1 MRPNSLLDP
10 GKPDTGFIERWA
22 HGAGHLPVLGVDEAG
37 RGCLA
42 GPVVAA
48 AVLLPEPCAIDGLDD
63 SKALTAI
70 ARDRL
75 HDRVRARALALGVGI
90 IPAARIDQTNILAA
104 TLEAM
109 RQAVEQ
115 AVAAHAGP
123 IGLVVV
129 DGNQPIRGLVLPQR
143 PWAKADHLSW
153 NCAAASVIAKV
164 TRDRMM
170 VAMDS
175 QYPGYGFAV
184 HKGYGTAAHLKAIEA
199 LGPCPEHRMTF
210 APLKDRFPSPSRPP
224 R

>member
-1 MRPNSLLDP
+1 MRPNRLLDP
-10 GKPDTGFIERWA
+10 GAPATGFIEQWA
-22 HGAGHLPVLGVDEAG
+22 RSAGRLPVLGVDEAG

-48 AVLLPEPCAIDGLDD
+48 AVLLPEPHPIEGLDD
-63 SKALTAI
+63 SKALTAA

-75 HDRVRARALALGVGI
+75 YECVRERALAVGVGVVE
-90 IPAARIDQTNILAA
+90 AAAIDRTDILSA

-109 RQAVEQ
+109 RIAVDQA
-115 AVAAHAGP
+115 AASYGAD

-129 DGNQPIRGLVLPQR
+129 DGNQPIRGLARAQR
-143 PWAKADHLSW
+143 TWAKADHLSW

-170 VAMDS
+170 VALDAAH
-175 QYPGYGFAV
+175 PGYGFAV
-184 HKGYGTAAHLKAIEA
+184 HKGYGTAAHLRAIEA
-199 LGPCPEHRMTF
+199 LGPCPQHRMTF
-210 APLKDRFPSPSRPP
+210 APLKDRAP